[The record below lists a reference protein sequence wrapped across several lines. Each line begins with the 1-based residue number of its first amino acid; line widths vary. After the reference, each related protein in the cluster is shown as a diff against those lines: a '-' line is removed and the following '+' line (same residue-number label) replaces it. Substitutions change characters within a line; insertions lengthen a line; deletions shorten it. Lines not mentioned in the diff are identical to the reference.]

1 MAMMHGEML
10 ELLQHQRKQA
20 FVKLLKMLW
29 NTENKRGFINMSK
42 VFGYPEYDENNVMQ
56 ITEYEGD
63 YSEMMMDIFVK
74 KLNAGEEFEICREGE
89 EVAALLLG
97 GDIDFFYTSK
107 PGADFEGPFSAK
119 RKDVFEKASWAV
131 HVCTGRTIKIVAKAE
146 SEVLIQA
153 THNDKEFESKFYVP
167 EDSPWNNGYP
177 GKFGDVANR

>member
-1 MAMMHGEML
+1 
-10 ELLQHQRKQA
+10 
-20 FVKLLKMLW
+20 
-29 NTENKRGFINMSK
+29 MSK

-63 YSEMMMDIFVK
+63 YADMMMDIFVK

-97 GDIDFFYTSK
+97 GEIDFFYTSK

-131 HVCTGRTIKIVAKAE
+131 HVCSGRVIKIVAKAE

-153 THNDKEFESKFYVP
+153 THNYKEFESKFYVP
-167 EDSPWNNGYP
+167 EDSPWSNGYP